1 MANYI
6 EYTQINPP
14 TIEFITVT
22 IAKAYHPKLG
32 IKKKKK
38 ERCNRAMNLSRALR
52 ISRLS
57 NSSWLGVSSTRAIY
71 LFPSLGH
78 GLLSLDL
85 CKASW
90 ECWLW
95 MSSIKS
101 SFQDSTRVAGFVLK
115 KNSLETWKNL
125 HTWRPKLSPI
135 KLIGF
140 WKWLYT

>member
-6 EYTQINPP
+6 EYTQMNPP

-22 IAKAYHPKLG
+22 IAKAYHPKLI

-38 ERCNRAMNLSRALR
+38 ETCNRAMNLSRALR

-78 GLLSLDL
+78 GLLALDL
-85 CKASW
+85 CKAS
-90 ECWLW
+90 
-95 MSSIKS
+95 
-101 SFQDSTRVAGFVLK
+101 
-115 KNSLETWKNL
+115 
-125 HTWRPKLSPI
+125 
-135 KLIGF
+135 
-140 WKWLYT
+140 